1 MADRMEEIIDQ
12 ADEWQ
17 GQETMLGHPK
27 GLFYLFFAE
36 LWERFSFYGMRAL
49 LTLYL
54 INELFSDIADGKEV
68 AYGIYAAYGSLVY
81 FTPAIGGMIAD
92 RLIGHKNSI
101 MLGAILMTLGHFTMA
116 FENQTVFFLSLGLL
130 IIGNGFFKPNISS
143 LVGGL
148 YKQGDPKRDG
158 GFTIFYMGINI
169 GAFLAPLIC
178 GWLGE
183 TYGWHYGFGAAGV
196 GMLAGL
202 LVFWN
207 GSKNNIYGNQ
217 GNQPAEFQDKKYFGL
232 LNIKHVIYILAF
244 ASAPLFAFL
253 VKQNSYIIF
262 PGSILEN
269 GLMSFLLFSLLI
281 LVIIYLVYV
290 CIISDKVTRERLIVI
305 AILTFFITIFWS
317 FFEQA
322 GSSLTVFAQDHVNLV
337 GLNASQTNAIN
348 PGYIMLFAIPFSMM
362 WVWLDKKRLNPN
374 TPMKFGLGIAQLGLG
389 FLIFAISSRYMDANG
404 MVGMIFLM
412 GGYLFITTGELFVSP
427 VGLSKV
433 TELSPAKL
441 VSFMMGVWFL
451 SSAFAHHISGII
463 SKLTIGGDSHSVE
476 GSETVAEPT
485 KNWLTSAA
493 ESLSGTPA
501 EGASDSALALF
512 NYTTIFGQIAIIS
525 FIFAAIAII
534 LSPLIKKMMHGI
546 K

>member
-1 MADRMEEIIDQ
+1 MADRMDEIIDQ

-17 GQETMLGHPK
+17 GQATMMGHPK

-54 INELFSDIADGKEV
+54 INELFADLADGKEF

-101 MLGAILMTLGHFTMA
+101 MLGGLLMTLGHFTMA
-116 FENQTVFFLSLGLL
+116 FEDKTIFFLSLGLL
-130 IIGNGFFKPNISS
+130 IIGNGFFKPNISTM
-143 LVGGL
+143 VGGL
-148 YKQGDPKRDG
+148 YKQGDPKRDA

-169 GAFLAPLIC
+169 GAFIAPLLC
-178 GWLGE
+178 GWLGAS
-183 TYGWHYGFGAAGV
+183 YGWHYGFGAAGI
-196 GMLAGL
+196 GMLAGVI
-202 LVFWN
+202 VFWN
-207 GSKNNIYGNQ
+207 GSKNNVYGNQ
-217 GNQPAEFQDKKYFGL
+217 GEQPEEFKDKKYFGI
-232 LNIKHVIYILAF
+232 LNIKHIVYILAL

-253 VKQNSYIIF
+253 VKQNSYIVF
-262 PGSILEN
+262 PESPLES
-269 GLMSFLLFSLLI
+269 GLMTFLLFALLI
-281 LVIIYLVYV
+281 VVILFLTYT
-290 CIISDKVTRERLIVI
+290 CIKSDKVTRERLIVV

-337 GLNASQTNAIN
+337 GLNAAQTNSIN
-348 PGYIMLFAIPFSMM
+348 PGYIMLLAIPFSMM
-362 WVWLDKKRLNPN
+362 WVWLDKRRMNPS
-374 TPMKFGLGIAQLGLG
+374 TPMKFGFGIAQLGLG
-389 FLIFAISSRYMDANG
+389 FLIFAISSNYMDSNG
-404 MVGMIFLM
+404 MVGMVFLM
-412 GGYLFITTGELFVSP
+412 LGYLFITTGELFVSP

-441 VSFMMGVWFL
+441 VAFMMGVWFL

-463 SKLTIGGDSHSVE
+463 SKLTIGGSGHGDEAVV
-476 GSETVAEPT
+476 VAD
-485 KNWLTSAA
+485 NWLTSAA
-493 ESLSGTPA
+493 KSIAGTPA
-501 EGASDSALALF
+501 ADASECAVALF
-512 NYTTIFGQIAIIS
+512 NYTTVFGQIAIIS
-525 FIFAAIAII
+525 FIFAVIAIV

>member
-1 MADRMEEIIDQ
+1 MADRMDEIIDK

-17 GQETMLGHPK
+17 GHQTMMGHPK

-54 INELFSDIADGKEV
+54 INELFADLADGKEF

-101 MLGAILMTLGHFTMA
+101 MLGGLLMTLGHFTMA
-116 FENQTVFFLSLGLL
+116 FEDKTIFFLSLGLL
-130 IIGNGFFKPNISS
+130 IIGNGFFKPNISTM
-143 LVGGL
+143 VGGL
-148 YKQGDPKRDG
+148 YKQGDAKRDA

-169 GAFLAPLIC
+169 GAFIAPLVC
-178 GWLGE
+178 GWLGAS
-183 TYGWHYGFGAAGV
+183 YGWHYGFGAAGI
-196 GMLAGL
+196 GMLAGVI
-202 LVFWN
+202 VFWN
-207 GSKNNIYGNQ
+207 GSKNNVYGNQ
-217 GNQPAEFQDKKYFGL
+217 GEQPAEFKDKKYFGL
-232 LNIKHVIYILAF
+232 LNIKHIVYILAF

-253 VKQNSYIIF
+253 VKQNSYIVF
-262 PGSILEN
+262 PDSPLES
-269 GLMSFLLFSLLI
+269 GLMTFLLFALLI
-281 LVIIYLVYV
+281 LVIIFLTYT
-290 CIISDKVTRERLIVI
+290 CIKSDKVTRERLIVV
-305 AILTFFITIFWS
+305 ALLTFFITIFWS

-322 GSSLTVFAQDHVNLV
+322 GSSLTVFAQDHVNLI
-337 GLNASQTNAIN
+337 GLNAAQTNSIN
-348 PGYIMLFAIPFSMM
+348 PGYIMIFAIPFSMM

-389 FLIFAISSRYMDANG
+389 FLIFAMSSNYMDSDG
-404 MVGMIFLM
+404 MVAMSFLM
-412 GGYLFITTGELFVSP
+412 LGYLFITTGELFVSP

-441 VSFMMGVWFL
+441 VAFMMGVWFL

-463 SKLTIGGDSHSVE
+463 SKLTIGGDGH
-476 GSETVAEPT
+476 GDTGATVAVAE
-485 KNWLTSAA
+485 NWLTSAA
-493 ESLSGTPA
+493 KSIAGTPA
-501 EGASDSALALF
+501 ADASEGAAALF
-512 NYTTIFGQIAIIS
+512 NYTTVFGQIAIIS
-525 FIFAAIAII
+525 FIFAGIAIL